1 MKNINSFL
9 SKNIK
14 STIKSIKTKN
24 SPEQFILD
32 NSKNIKSK
40 VSNGNSNSG
49 NNINN
54 LNNININNPNNH
66 NLLLVKQNFENMLKR
81 KIMKI

>member
-14 STIKSIKTKN
+14 STIKSIKN